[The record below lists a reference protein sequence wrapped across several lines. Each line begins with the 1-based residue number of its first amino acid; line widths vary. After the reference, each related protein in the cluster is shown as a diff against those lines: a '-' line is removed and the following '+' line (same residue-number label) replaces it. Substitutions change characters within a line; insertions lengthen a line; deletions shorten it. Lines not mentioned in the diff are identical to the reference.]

1 MSKALNRNFSRH
13 LLSLVLAVV
22 LVWYT
27 TVALPVSVP
36 STARRTSDLEP
47 SDAEERGSHLPS
59 HHREFKPKI
68 AQALAAK
75 PEADASTDGSE
86 FESVDELDWP
96 EIIGDED
103 DARRSSESE
112 L

>member
-1 MSKALNRNFSRH
+1 MNKALNRNFSGH

-27 TVALPVSVP
+27 TVALPVSEP
-36 STARRTSDLEP
+36 SSARRISDREP

-59 HHREFKPKI
+59 HRREFKPK
-68 AQALAAK
+68 LAPA
-75 PEADASTDGSE
+75 ATDGSE
-86 FESVDELDWP
+86 FESVDDLDWP

-103 DARRSSESE
+103 DARRSSEPE